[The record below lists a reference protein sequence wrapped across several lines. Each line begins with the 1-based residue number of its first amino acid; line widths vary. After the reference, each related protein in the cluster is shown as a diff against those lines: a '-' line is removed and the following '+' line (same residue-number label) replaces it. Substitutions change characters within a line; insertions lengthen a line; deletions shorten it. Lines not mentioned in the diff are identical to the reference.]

1 MKRVKEIIK
10 RHFPKIMTAAAMTG
24 TMACG
29 TVSSFA
35 ASTPSYTPKPV
46 PTATTMDLSSLGELW
61 AYAQSMLQDV
71 IAIISNHGLLV
82 CLVLVVPL
90 IGLGVSLFKRIVY

>member
-1 MKRVKEIIK
+1 MKFIQFIK
-10 RHFPKIMTAAAMTG
+10 RHFGKAMTAAAVAG
-24 TMACG
+24 TVACG
-29 TVSSFA
+29 SVSAFA
-35 ASTPSYTPKPV
+35 SSTPSYTPKPV
-46 PTATTMDLSSLGELW
+46 PTAATMDLSTLGELW

-71 IAIISNHGLLV
+71 ISIISNHALLV